1 MDLGPMELILIAVAA
16 ISLLVAA
23 FGLAWIEASPRKRHT
38 GESLD

>member
-1 MDLGPMELILIAVAA
+1 MELTLIAVAA

-23 FGLAWIEASPRKRHT
+23 FGLAWIEASPRKHNT